1 MRVEHLLRVERLVKF
16 FLAHDALFYHDV
28 IYRATCGMRL
38 LRHLATFLLP
48 NDRIEGGHAA
58 DAVLH
63 HLIATLLVHGNA
75 QDAL

>member
-1 MRVEHLLRVERLVKF
+1 MGVEHFLRVERLVKF

-38 LRHLATFLLP
+38 LRHLATFLIT
-48 NDRIEGGHAA
+48 NDRIEGGHDA

>member
-1 MRVEHLLRVERLVKF
+1 MGVEHFLRVERLVKF

-38 LRHLATFLLP
+38 LRHLGTLLVA
-48 NDRIEGGHAA
+48 DDWVEGGHDA